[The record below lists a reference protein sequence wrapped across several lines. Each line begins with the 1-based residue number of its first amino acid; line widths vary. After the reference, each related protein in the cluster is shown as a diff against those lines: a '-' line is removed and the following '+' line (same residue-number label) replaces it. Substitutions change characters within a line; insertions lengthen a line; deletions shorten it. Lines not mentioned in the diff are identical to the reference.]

1 MTHPDKQIILVSPPL
16 DAEPCR
22 DGGFLAGLTAVLKT
36 YDDAP
41 TAGLS
46 ALLLRDGALED
57 GALEDGTLLE
67 TAAPIIRAGQAAGLA
82 VLLENRGGLVESDL
96 VEASGCDGL
105 HVDAEADGK
114 AFASLRR
121 RLGEGRILGAGC
133 GASRHAAMLAGEAG
147 ADYVAFGGLEAG
159 SAADP
164 ALVAWWAD
172 CMTPPVVALGAGTPE
187 EVAALAAAGADFI
200 ALAAALWLENDD
212 PAAAV
217 AQLIAAAGGKA

>member
-1 MTHPDKQIILVSPPL
+1 LVADGLQFLLVSPAL

-22 DGGFLAGLTAVLKT
+22 DGRVLAGLTAVLQA

-41 TAGLS
+41 AAGLS
-46 ALLLRDGALED
+46 ALLLCDGAPD
-57 GALEDGTLLE
+57 DNALDDAVLLE

-82 VLLENRGGLVESDL
+82 VLLENRSNL

-105 HVDAEADGK
+105 HVNAEAEGK

-121 RLGEGRILGAGC
+121 RLGDDRILGAGC

-147 ADYVAFGGLEAG
+147 ADYIAFGGLEAG
-159 SAADP
+159 SAAEP

-172 CMTPPVVALGAGTPE
+172 SMTPPVVALGAGTPE
-187 EVAALAAAGADFI
+187 EVTALAAAGADFV
-200 ALAAALWLENDD
+200 ALAPALWLEDTD
-212 PAAAV
+212 PGAAV
-217 AQLIAAAGGKA
+217 AKLLAAAGGKV